1 VAQVAQVLLN
11 ATDVVIAAKMLGP
24 AAVVPYV
31 CTGKLIFVLAHQPAM
46 LMQVAAPGLSE
57 MKTSESR
64 SRLFDVCT
72 SLSQAMLMFS
82 GAIALVVVVVNQG
95 FVNLWVGAD
104 QYGGFLLT
112 VLLLVTMVVRH
123 WSTTVVYSIFSFGY
137 ERRISLTT
145 LMDGGVTA
153 LASVVLIR
161 SFGLIGIPIGSLLGA
176 CFVSL
181 PANLVPLAREN
192 GVSVG
197 KLVEPLWPW
206 CWRFVL
212 LFAVAATATKVGMPK
227 SLPALVLIGVGT
239 GVLYLAVMLPTALRL
254 HLGKY
259 LRPRIFEVRKAF
271 SWIAPSWT

>member
-1 VAQVAQVLLN
+1 MSAMPPLSWAAARAYIRKSFWVSVAQVAQVLLN

-104 QYGGFLLT
+104 QYGG
-112 VLLLVTMVVRH
+112 
-123 WSTTVVYSIFSFGY
+123 
-137 ERRISLTT
+137 RISLTT

-259 LRPRIFEVRKAF
+259 LRPRIFEVRKTF